1 MEHDLAKQ
9 RGTTAVR
16 VDFKS
21 ITQIEDYCRKG
32 HVVVI
37 NNMRK
42 NIFADID
49 KQFHSQIFS
58 HEDMMYCPL
67 DHVKVPPHFK
77 AAPEDIP
84 KIKYKF
90 PVLRS
95 HDIICRWMNF
105 KPGDVVAIK
114 RRDGLYFRIVF

>member
-1 MEHDLAKQ
+1 MEHDLAAQ
-9 RGTTAVR
+9 RGTSAVR

-21 ITQIEDYCRKG
+21 VVQIEDYCRKG
-32 HVVVI
+32 HVVII
-37 NNMRK
+37 NNMK
-42 NIFADID
+42 KTIFADID

-58 HEDMMYCPL
+58 DDEMMYCPL

-84 KIKYKF
+84 KVKHKF

-95 HDIICRWMNF
+95 YDIVCRWMNF
-105 KPGDVVAIK
+105 KPGEIVAIK
-114 RRDGLYFRIVF
+114 RDDGIYYRIVF

>member
-1 MEHDLAKQ
+1 MEHDLAAQ
-9 RGTTAVR
+9 RGTSAVR

-21 ITQIEDYCRKG
+21 VAQIEDYCRKG
-32 HVVVI
+32 HVVII
-37 NNMRK
+37 NNMK
-42 NIFADID
+42 KTIFADID

-58 HEDMMYCPL
+58 DDEMMYCPL

-84 KIKYKF
+84 KVKHKF

-95 HDIICRWMNF
+95 YDIICRWMNF
-105 KPGDVVAIK
+105 KPGEIVAIK
-114 RRDGLYFRIVF
+114 RDDGIYYRIVF